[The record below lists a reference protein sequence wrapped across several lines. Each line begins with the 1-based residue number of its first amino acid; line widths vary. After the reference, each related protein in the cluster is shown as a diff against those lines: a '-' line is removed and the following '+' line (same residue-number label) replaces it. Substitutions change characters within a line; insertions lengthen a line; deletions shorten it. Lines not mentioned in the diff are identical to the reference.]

1 MQRVD
6 KSELERWQS
15 MDAAVALAHLA
26 DYLKEDRDF
35 RPLRDPST
43 RRYHVGAAGHDWELL
58 LTGPKW
64 FDTQSGA
71 GGGGA
76 IDLVMHLWT
85 VKFKQAVALLRDR
98 NV

>member
-1 MQRVD
+1 MD

-15 MDAAVALAHLA
+15 MDAAVALARLA

-35 RPLRDPST
+35 RPLGDPCT
-43 RRYHVGAAGHDWELL
+43 KRFHVSAAGHDWELL

-64 FDTQSGA
+64 FDTRSES

-85 VKFKQAVALLRDR
+85 LKFKQAIALLRER